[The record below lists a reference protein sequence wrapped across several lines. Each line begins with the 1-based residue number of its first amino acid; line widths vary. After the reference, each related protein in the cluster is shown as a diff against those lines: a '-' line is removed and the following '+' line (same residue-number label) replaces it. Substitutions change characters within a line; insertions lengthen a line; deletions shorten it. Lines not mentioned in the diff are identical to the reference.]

1 MDLRKFISFAKV
13 AYDLPVLQE
22 FLDATPSAELLPIL
36 NGSVQTDTEEMGFE
50 YEELSVLGR
59 LRKVSLL
66 GNKNDSGIWRRRVS
80 PLSTEEEAHFVLGEY
95 ARIRYPH

>member
-22 FLDATPSAELLPIL
+22 FLDATPSAELLPIE
-36 NGSVQTDTEEMGFE
+36 NGSVQTDTEEMGFQ

-66 GNKNDSGIWRRRVS
+66 QGCMRMTDSS
-80 PLSTEEEAHFVLGEY
+80 SLGDTKHSLK
-95 ARIRYPH
+95 RIVAC